1 MTKTDVTAQDSEK
14 DVPQSRDYPALEI
27 DYDLYMKML
36 EESEWDDEQKR
47 EFIETMW
54 SIIVSFVDLGFGI
67 HPVQQ
72 AQSECEQ
79 IEDRSGIDAGD
90 LVSSWDEA
98 KDKNDTEEEAECLDS
113 EAS

>member
-1 MTKTDVTAQDSEK
+1 MTKADVTAQDSEK
-14 DVPQSRDYPALEI
+14 EVPQTRDYPALEI
-27 DYDLYMKML
+27 DYELYMKML
-36 EESEWDDEQKR
+36 EDSEWTDDQKR

-72 AQSECEQ
+72 ALGDCEQ
-79 IEDRSGIDAGD
+79 IEDRSGVSVGS

-98 KDKNDTEEEAECLDS
+98 EASNTTKQEGECLDS